1 MKRFYQAAIIIA
13 MATLSFTSC
22 EDVPEPYNFK
32 YKSNESTN
40 VNVDPEG
47 DGKTIATAYNVAA
60 ALQLIN
66 SGTYT
71 SDKVYIKGVINQIDN
86 IDTGTYG
93 NAIYYIADKKGNSTQ
108 LEIYRGYDFGNK
120 HFTASD
126 AIKVGD
132 EVVIKGVL
140 TLYKTKPQ
148 VAQGSYIASLNGK
161 SSEGTNPSTPAA
173 ATPKGSGTQADPY
186 NVAKALQQ
194 NISSTQF
201 FVKGIIASVK
211 GVNTQY
217 GNAEYF
223 ISDDGKNANTLH
235 VFRGLFL
242 NKAKFTSADQIKVG
256 DEVLV
261 CGNMTE
267 YNGNKQLAQ
276 GSYIVTLKSNGSS
289 SGTTG
294 SATTTTEGIKIDGTT
309 VTFTNKNVTAG
320 TTTVTVDLNAIGLA
334 DGADVTTVTLSDGAT
349 ITFDANGQS
358 NGPKFYAKTK
368 GVRVYANN
376 KFTINGKAKIAKVVI
391 QCDTFNGTN
400 YVGNN
405 TATVTFSDNDA
416 IYTNVFT
423 GTSGGGVQLRVQKLI
438 ITYAQ

>member
-1 MKRFYQAAIIIA
+1 M
-13 MATLSFTSC
+13 
-22 EDVPEPYNFK
+22 
-32 YKSNESTN
+32 
-40 VNVDPEG
+40 
-47 DGKTIATAYNVAA
+47 
-60 ALQLIN
+60 
-66 SGTYT
+66 
-71 SDKVYIKGVINQIDN
+71 INQIDN

-161 SSEGTNPSTPAA
+161 SSEGTNPSTPAV

-186 NVAKALQQ
+186 NVTKALQQ
-194 NISSTQF
+194 NVSSTQF

-235 VFRGLFL
+235 IFRGLFL

-294 SATTTTEGIKIDGTT
+294 GATTTTEGIKIDGTT
-309 VTFTNKNVTAG
+309 VTLTNKNVTAG
-320 TTTVTVDLNAIGLA
+320 TTTVT
-334 DGADVTTVTLSDGAT
+334 
-349 ITFDANGQS
+349 ANGQS
-358 NGPKFYAKTK
+358 NGPKFYTKTK

-423 GTSGGGVQLRVQKLI
+423 GTSGGGVQLRVQKLT